1 MKTNFGTSGPCLKH
15 SAFCTLYSQDGSQ
28 NESLSHFLSTWP
40 KFHQAQ
46 RAAHYQ
52 VCKVLATSLPKH
64 LAAHWSLYQET
75 PLRQTGLVL
84 ALVPTVAVL
93 NQSGRHIFDSDA
105 AAAEMSLVRGVPT
118 V

>member
-1 MKTNFGTSGPCLKH
+1 MKVSSTSLAPGLNFTKLK
-15 SAFCTLYSQDGSQ
+15 Q
-28 NESLSHFLSTWP
+28 
-40 KFHQAQ
+40 Q
-46 RAAHYQ
+46 RTIKSVRFWH
-52 VCKVLATSLPKH
+52 SLPKH

-75 PLRQTGLVL
+75 PLRLLSQANRVV
-84 ALVPTVAVL
+84 VPTVAVL